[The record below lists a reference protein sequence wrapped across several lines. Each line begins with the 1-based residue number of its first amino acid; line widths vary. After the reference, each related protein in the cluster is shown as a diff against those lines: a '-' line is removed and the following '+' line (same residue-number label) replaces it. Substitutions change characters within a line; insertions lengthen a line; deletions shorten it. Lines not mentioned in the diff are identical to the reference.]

1 MNILITGG
9 TGFVGSALTAALAA
23 AGHSGWV
30 ISRGG
35 AASSNRL
42 PEEGRAAFS
51 LVSWEALEAAPQ
63 QVKNV
68 GAVVN
73 LAGETINQRWTAA
86 AKEKIRDSRV
96 ETADRLSHLL
106 ESADALPEVLIQA
119 SGVNA
124 YGFSRSAAFT
134 EESATGEGDFLSSV
148 VRDWEA
154 AAASIPARRR
164 AVLRFGIVLDRD
176 GGALPLMLLPFRV
189 FAGGPL
195 GSGEQWMSW
204 IHRRDLVRLILFAL
218 ENEAMSGVIN
228 ATAPQPVQNRDF
240 AKAAAAVLHSSA
252 WLRAPGGPLKLAL
265 GEMSALLL
273 EGQRVLPAKAL
284 EAGFRFLYPD
294 IRSALEAK

>member
-9 TGFVGSALTAALAA
+9 TGFVGSALTSALAE
-23 AGHSGWV
+23 AGHRGWI
-30 ISRGG
+30 ISRRGG
-35 AASSNRL
+35 GSAAL
-42 PEEGRAAFS
+42 PEEGGEEAFT
-51 LVSWEALEAAPQ
+51 LVSWEALEAQPQ
-63 QVKNV
+63 LLKNAD
-68 GAVVN
+68 AVLN
-73 LAGETINQRWTAA
+73 LAGETISQRWTPA

-106 ESADALPEVLIQA
+106 ESADALPEVLVQA

-124 YGFSRSAAFT
+124 YGFSRSRTFT
-134 EESATGEGDFLSSV
+134 EESSLGDGDFLSGV

-176 GGALPLMLLPFRV
+176 GGALPLMLLPFRL

-204 IHRRDLVRLILFAL
+204 IHRQDLVRLILYVL
-218 ENEAMSGVIN
+218 DHEAMSGVIN
-228 ATAPQPVQNRDF
+228 ATAPQPVQNREF
-240 AKAAAAVLHSSA
+240 AQAAAEVLHSFA
-252 WLRAPGGPLKLAL
+252 WLKAPGAPLRLAL

-284 EAGFRFLYPD
+284 EAGFRFRYPD
-294 IRSALEAK
+294 IRSALEGK